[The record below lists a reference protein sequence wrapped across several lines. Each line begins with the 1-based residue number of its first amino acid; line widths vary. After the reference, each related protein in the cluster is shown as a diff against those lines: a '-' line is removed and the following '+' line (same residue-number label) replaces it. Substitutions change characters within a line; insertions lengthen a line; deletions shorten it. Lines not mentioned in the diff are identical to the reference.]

1 MIRKEEGV
9 KTNQGNDTEHPMD
22 ARPRTKSL
30 IKDLNR
36 NFFSKAE
43 SQILERGNLQA
54 VTKMSITC
62 HVNNFKWTVVFIEI
76 DGGVVMVNC
85 KTAGPA

>member
-1 MIRKEEGV
+1 MIREEEGV
-9 KTNQGNDTEHPMD
+9 KTNQGNDTEHPME

-43 SQILERGNLQA
+43 SQILERGNLQP

-62 HVNNFKWTVVFIEI
+62 HINKFKWTVVFIEI

-85 KTAGPA
+85 KTACPA

>member
-1 MIRKEEGV
+1 MIREEEGV
-9 KTNQGNDTEHPMD
+9 KTNQGNYTEHPME
-22 ARPRTKSL
+22 ARPRTTSL

-62 HVNNFKWTVVFIEI
+62 HVNKFDLKWTVVFIEI
-76 DGGVVMVNC
+76 DGGVVNC